1 MFDVGTLILEVL
13 YSTLLLVWTC
23 TRESE
28 VPSVSGAPELV
39 GYHI

>member
-23 TRESE
+23 TQGFE
-28 VPSVSGAPELV
+28 VSSVSGGP
-39 GYHI
+39 